1 MPAPVAALPGNLY
14 VFLTVRPHPRLKRD
28 GLNIHT
34 EVNVSYL
41 QAILGDTIE
50 VETVDGPTELEIPAG
65 TQPGSV
71 LTLSNKGIPKLGNPV
86 ARGDERIT
94 VTVQLPS
101 RLSDAERGLLE
112 QLAGH
117 HSARGKQHHHHN
129 SGLFAR
135 LFGQKG

>member
-1 MPAPVAALPGNLY
+1 M
-14 VFLTVRPHPRLKRD
+14 
-28 GLNIHT
+28 
-34 EVNVSYL
+34 
-41 QAILGDTIE
+41 QASLGDTIE
-50 VETVDGPTELEIPAG
+50 VETVDGAQEIELPAG
-65 TQPGSV
+65 SQPGSV
-71 LTLSNKGIPKLGNPV
+71 VTLSNKGIPKLGNPV
-86 ARGDERIT
+86 ARGDQRIT
-94 VTVQLPS
+94 VTVELPK